1 MRLKL
6 AIAYDGTTY
15 RGWQSQPFG
24 NTVQDVVEDALRR
37 ITGQRVVMH
46 ASSRTDTGVHALGQ
60 GAHIEVTDRFSVTEW
75 LRILNYNLPPTI
87 RVMGCEEVPQT
98 FHARHSAK
106 GKVYRYLIRN
116 EPLITPHE
124 MDRVWLI
131 PPKLNVAR
139 LREVARLFVGTHD
152 FRGFCANRE
161 VPENTMRT
169 LSRLTVVPS
178 GTLIAITFEGEGFL
192 YHMVRML
199 TASMVRVAQGE
210 DNLAEIE
217 ARLQGPGAP
226 IWSHVAPPS
235 GLYLVKVLYGKR
247 RAAG

>member
-6 AIAYDGTTY
+6 SVAYDGTPF

-24 NTVQDVVEDALRR
+24 NTVQDVLEDALRR
-37 ITGQRVVMH
+37 ITGQRVVVH

-60 GAHIEVTDRFSVTEW
+60 GAHIEVTERFSVEEW
-75 LRILNYNLPPTI
+75 LRILNYNLPPAI
-87 RVMGCEEVPQT
+87 RIMSCEEVPRT
-98 FHARHSAK
+98 FDARLSAT

-116 EPLITPHE
+116 EAMITPHE

-131 PPKLNVAR
+131 PQKLNVAR
-139 LREVARLFVGTHD
+139 LREAGRIFTGTHD

-161 VPENTMRT
+161 VPVNTVRT
-169 LSRLTVVPS
+169 ISRLTVVPR
-178 GTLIAITFEGEGFL
+178 GTLIAITFQGEGFL
-192 YHMVRML
+192 YHMVRMI

-210 DNLAEIE
+210 DSLAEIE
-217 ARLQGPGAP
+217 SRLHGPGAP

-247 RAAG
+247 RA